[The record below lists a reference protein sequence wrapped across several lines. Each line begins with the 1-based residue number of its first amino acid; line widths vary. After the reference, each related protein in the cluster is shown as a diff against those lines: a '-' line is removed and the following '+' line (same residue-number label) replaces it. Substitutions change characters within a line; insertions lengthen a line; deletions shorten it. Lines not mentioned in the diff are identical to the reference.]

1 MTGAKWIWSDAEN
14 RAVVAV
20 VKCLGLIS
28 NEALNKC
35 SYKKAETSRDTV
47 SLGDQKPALIV
58 FVSKPNPATPLSY
71 IVFVSKPNP
80 TTPSTLIV
88 FVSKRNP
95 TTPSTLI
102 VFVSKPNPAT
112 PLTYIVFVSK
122 PNPTTPSTRIVFFSK
137 PNPAT
142 PSVLIV
148 LSAEEWVQ
156 LEGTCRLVHSA
167 ADPQHSSLDV
177 DTP

>member
-47 SLGDQKPALIV
+47 SLGEQKPA
-58 FVSKPNPATPLSY
+58 
-71 IVFVSKPNP
+71 
-80 TTPSTLIV
+80 
-88 FVSKRNP
+88 
-95 TTPSTLI
+95 LI

-122 PNPTTPSTRIVFFSK
+122 PKPATPLTYIVFVSK
-137 PNPAT
+137 PNLKHPQ
-142 PSVLIV
+142 
-148 LSAEEWVQ
+148 LS
-156 LEGTCRLVHSA
+156 LCLSLNLTL
-167 ADPQHSSLDV
+167 QH
-177 DTP
+177 P